1 MVTALT
7 APKMYIMLLLMPF
20 TISGRTSVKVL
31 EAMSI
36 DPATWNAGD
45 LRATNTPAYNTPAV
59 AHRAACDGKDLS
71 WIEPGDLRGKEH
83 VRWGHAEGHISK
95 TCCQPRGSEDK
106 SIDNDH
112 CCRRRSTCFGSPS
125 ATISSGLET
134 TPRQTSHQKHC
145 DILTHTTPIERLATA
160 DAIQRQDANEC
171 RGTCTERC

>member
-106 SIDNDH
+106 SIDMTIAAAAAP
-112 CCRRRSTCFGSPS
+112 RVLAAPVRPS
-125 ATISSGLET
+125 AVASRPPPDRPPTRNIAIS
-134 TPRQTSHQKHC
+134 
-145 DILTHTTPIERLATA
+145 
-160 DAIQRQDANEC
+160 
-171 RGTCTERC
+171 